1 MAAALLPVSW
11 ILFSAA
17 HAILLRTF
25 LVRALLVILF
35 SCCWEARAR
44 VAVDNNKALSFLT
57 LKPLQSRSQ
66 LLLNL
71 YLSSSWTASSRTPS
85 FKRVTSGETVLFA
98 CRPRPKKEK
107 ARRNYQIAREQK
119 QKREERAI
127 QRRQKVEVFRAQQQL
142 LSFSEANGLSRGS
155 GKTANSGGLAGCLLE
170 TDRAS
175 LATEQAAAG
184 LPPALQGHLASR
196 VNYCLVGGTWRRATG
211 AAKYVRLPGAELA
224 AVVFRELPR
233 EEVADAVAKA
243 KRQDAGYMDIEAYD
257 DSDTQRATLE
267 GVT

>member
-1 MAAALLPVSW
+1 MATALLLVTW

-17 HAILLRTF
+17 HATLFRAF
-25 LVRALLVILF
+25 LVRALLLTPF
-35 SCCWEARAR
+35 SCCWEARAK
-44 VAVDNNKALSFLT
+44 VVVDNKKTLSFLN
-57 LKPLQSRSQ
+57 LKPLQLRPQ
-66 LLLNL
+66 LLPNL
-71 YLSSSWTASSRTPS
+71 YLSSSWTAFPKIPQ
-85 FKRVTSGETVLFA
+85 FKLVTSGEIAVYA

-107 ARRNYQIAREQK
+107 ARRNYRIAKEQK
-119 QKREERAI
+119 QKREERAV
-127 QRRQKVEVFRAQQQL
+127 QRRRQLEVFRAQQQL
-142 LSFSEANGLSRGS
+142 LSVSGTNSFSQGS
-155 GKTANSGGLAGCLLE
+155 GKTANAGGLAESLLR
-170 TDRAS
+170 TDRKS
-175 LATEQAAAG
+175 LTTEQAAAG

-224 AVVFRELPR
+224 AVVFRGLPI

-257 DSDTQRATLE
+257 DADTQHATLE